1 MSSKTQSY
9 KNTEVKGRVNERIE
23 NVLIDSGKLSQSL
36 TKNSKTREV
45 FFFLDFYFLF
55 HFTFLSL
62 LVFTIHNNSIFML
75 II

>member
-45 FFFLDFYFLF
+45 FFLRFLFFISFYFSFSFSFYHL
-55 HFTFLSL
+55 
-62 LVFTIHNNSIFML
+62 
-75 II
+75 

>member
-45 FFFLDFYFLF
+45 FFFLRFLF
-55 HFTFLSL
+55 FISVDLSQ
-62 LVFTIHNNSIFML
+62 S
-75 II
+75 